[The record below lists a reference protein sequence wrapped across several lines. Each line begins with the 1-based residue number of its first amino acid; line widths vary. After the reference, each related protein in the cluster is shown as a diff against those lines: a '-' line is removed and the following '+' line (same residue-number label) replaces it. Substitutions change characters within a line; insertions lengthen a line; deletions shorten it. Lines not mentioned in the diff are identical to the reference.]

1 MEQSSISTSA
11 PPQAQST
18 NFGPHDLQ
26 MRWLG
31 PRVVISAKSRLIAA
45 AVAIV
50 CLAVLALAAT
60 LKPDPRGYGTHE
72 QLGLSG
78 FAPCGFMLSTGL
90 PCPTCGMT
98 TSFALMMH
106 GRPYAAIIAQPAGA
120 LLCLATLVAAIVS
133 GAIATTGR
141 ARSVNWNRIGPV
153 RLALSLAF
161 VFLGGWAFK
170 IVHGLLAGTLPA
182 R

>member
-1 MEQSSISTSA
+1 
-11 PPQAQST
+11 
-18 NFGPHDLQ
+18 

-31 PRVVISAKSRLIAA
+31 PRVCVSVKSRLIAA

-72 QLGLSG
+72 QLGING
-78 FAPCGFMLSTGL
+78 FAPCGFMLTTGL

-141 ARSVNWNRIGPV
+141 VRLLNWSRIGPV

-161 VFLGGWAFK
+161 IFLGGWAFK
-170 IVHGLLAGTLPA
+170 IVHGLLAGTLPV